1 MILGHLLSQ
10 REKLHMFTSKEFQID
25 MIFFSCE
32 IMSIIIFNFHN
43 FDIQNIPLILN
54 FMFYMFLT
62 KKIEAKY
69 HKR

>member
-1 MILGHLLSQ
+1 
-10 REKLHMFTSKEFQID
+10 MFTSKEFQID

-32 IMSIIIFNFHN
+32 IMSIVIFNFHN